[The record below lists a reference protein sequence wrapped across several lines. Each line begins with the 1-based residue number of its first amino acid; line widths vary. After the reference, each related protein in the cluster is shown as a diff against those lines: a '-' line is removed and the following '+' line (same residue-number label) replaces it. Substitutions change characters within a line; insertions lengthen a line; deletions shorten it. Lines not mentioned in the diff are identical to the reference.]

1 MSGAAIGRS
10 SGEVDRALR
19 STPTARR
26 STLTA
31 VGWTVLVALVWV
43 LLAAWRPSTT
53 WHLAPVLLGGAAP
66 WVVGQDLRGGDR
78 SAIPRVV
85 AAAVA
90 GAAVSALVTWALWS
104 GGLLAGPT
112 VLGFPGP
119 AIEAFTFAG
128 VASVLAL
135 LLGGARAQRRRPTA
149 WTAWH
154 GPTRVA
160 VSEDVVVVEGNAYFP
175 PSAVRAGVLSPG
187 DTRTLCP
194 WKGVAR
200 YYTLNVDG
208 IEVRDAA
215 WSYAYPL
222 PLARRI
228 KGRFAFAEAV
238 EVWPA
243 EPAAAAEPPAPG
255 EG

>member
-1 MSGAAIGRS
+1 MKRGTMGGAAIGRS
-10 SGEVDRALR
+10 SGEVGRALR
-19 STPTARR
+19 STPTPTPTARR

-31 VGWTVLVALVWV
+31 AGWTVLVALVWV

-53 WHLAPVLLGGAAP
+53 WHLAPVLLAGAAP

-90 GAAVSALVTWALWS
+90 GAAVSALVMWALWS

-135 LLGGARAQRRRPTA
+135 LLGGGPRPAT
-149 WTAWH
+149 
-154 GPTRVA
+154 
-160 VSEDVVVVEGNAYFP
+160 P
-175 PSAVRAGVLSPG
+175 PDGM
-187 DTRTLCP
+187 D
-194 WKGVAR
+194 GVAR
-200 YYTLNVDG
+200 PDPG
-208 IEVRDAA
+208 RRVRGC
-215 WSYAYPL
+215 
-222 PLARRI
+222 
-228 KGRFAFAEAV
+228 GRGGGQRLL
-238 EVWPA
+238 PA
-243 EPAAAAEPPAPG
+243 ERGAGGRARSR
-255 EG
+255 